1 MTFLSYSFGLFFL
14 AAAAVYHAA
23 PRKLKP
29 GILLAASLV
38 VYGWARPVFLI
49 LLAGEALAAYG
60 FALRLE
66 KRDRPGRRIVF
77 VASLAALLAPLL
89 VFKYSDFLLQAF
101 RPGGSGAILG
111 LILPAGISVY
121 TFKALSYVIDVGR
134 GRIAA
139 ERNPVLVGAYI
150 TFFPQILAGPIER
163 AAPLLAQLRGGYRF
177 DLGRAAGGFRLL
189 LWGLFKKIVV
199 ADRMAQYVNIVFET
213 PADYAGLGLVIG
225 LIFYSFQ
232 IYCDF
237 SGYSDM
243 AVGLGRML
251 GFETM
256 ENFRFPYFSRSIAE
270 FWSRWHIS
278 LSSWLR
284 DYLFLPIS
292 YALSRKIK
300 AGRVLFLK
308 TEFVLYLAAMSVTM
322 LLCGLWHGANW
333 TFIVWGAVH
342 ALYLIASR
350 ATQGVRKKTARRL
363 HLRRSGRAWGFFR
376 TVFSFSLVTLAW
388 VFFRSPSL
396 AAAGNY
402 LSHISWALPR
412 RGVGVILFLGSILAV
427 FILAE
432 VLIMNRKALW
442 GDRRVPAPLQAAAY
456 ALFLCLIII
465 LAADTSNEF
474 LYFQF

>member
-14 AAAAVYHAA
+14 ASAAVYHAA
-23 PRKLKP
+23 PRKIKP

-38 VYGWARPVFLI
+38 FYGWARPVFLI
-49 LLAGEALAAYG
+49 LLAGEALAAFG
-60 FALRLE
+60 FALWLE
-66 KRDRPGRRIVF
+66 KKDRPGRRIVF
-77 VASLAALLAPLL
+77 VTALAALLAPLL
-89 VFKYSDFLLQAF
+89 VFKYSDFLLRAF
-101 RPGGSGAILG
+101 RPGEAGALLG
-111 LILPAGISVY
+111 LILPAGISFY

-134 GRIAA
+134 GRISA

-163 AAPLLAQLRGGYRF
+163 AAPLLAQLRGDYRF

-225 LIFYSFQ
+225 LVFYSYQ

-256 ENFRFPYFSRSIAE
+256 DNFRFPYFSRSIAE

-284 DYLFLPIS
+284 DYLFLPVS

-342 ALYLIASR
+342 ALYLVASR
-350 ATQGVRKKTARRL
+350 ATQGVRKRTARRL
-363 HLRRSGRAWGFFR
+363 RLRR
-376 TVFSFSLVTLAW
+376 
-388 VFFRSPSL
+388 
-396 AAAGNY
+396 
-402 LSHISWALPR
+402 
-412 RGVGVILFLGSILAV
+412 
-427 FILAE
+427 
-432 VLIMNRKALW
+432 
-442 GDRRVPAPLQAAAY
+442 
-456 ALFLCLIII
+456 
-465 LAADTSNEF
+465 
-474 LYFQF
+474 